1 MNERNPVARSLG
13 LDSAPLLPTS
23 SLQSNRCLP
32 RNIVWGPEQIGM
44 SARVTREDAFHV
56 SISLTDMPLHLLIS
70 ERWVESAMR
79 IVDMEGD
86 IAARVFYPHEGVGF
100 QAVVTSPAHVA

>member
-1 MNERNPVARSLG
+1 
-13 LDSAPLLPTS
+13 
-23 SLQSNRCLP
+23 
-32 RNIVWGPEQIGM
+32 M

-56 SISLTDMPLHLLIS
+56 SISLTDMPLHEVWSKGRLLIS